1 MTGRR
6 MHVALAMTLP
16 LALAGC
22 EHAVIGNSVALGMA
36 LCLFVGTLQ
45 LGRRPAPARDE
56 ARSPATQTR
65 H

>member
-1 MTGRR
+1 MTVRR
-6 MHVALAMTLP
+6 MHLALALTLP
-16 LALAGC
+16 LALSGC

-45 LGRRPAPARDE
+45 LGRQASPTRDE
-56 ARSPATQTR
+56 SRAPATQTR

>member
-45 LGRRPAPARDE
+45 LGRRAAPSQGE

>member
-1 MTGRR
+1 MTGRS
-6 MHVALAMTLP
+6 MHVALVMTLP
-16 LALAGC
+16 MALMGC
-22 EHAVIGNSVALGMA
+22 QTAVVGNSIALGMA

-45 LGRRPAPARDE
+45 LGRRAAPSQGE